1 MKTAESPLA
10 SAARPGGV
18 SPEADLRRLEAIL
31 SSYGRTLTAYSG
43 GVDSTVVAVVA
54 ARVHGSGA
62 LAVTGVSASLSQ
74 FEAEA
79 AAGLARDLGLN
90 HRTVA
95 TNELG
100 SEAYRANSGDRCYH
114 CKAELFERV
123 AALARDEGFAAVA
136 SGDNQDDL
144 ADHRPG
150 MRAGEERSV
159 RKPLVEAGLGKQR
172 VRALARHLGL
182 PNHDKPAAPCLASRV
197 PHGVS
202 VDAEVLG
209 RVERA
214 EGVLRGLGFSVFRVR
229 HHEDVARIELPE
241 ADMDRALARGREI
254 VSGVRDAGYRWVT
267 LDLNGFR
274 SGSLNVVLVNG
285 RPTRP

>member
-1 MKTAESPLA
+1 M
-10 SAARPGGV
+10 
-18 SPEADLRRLEAIL
+18 
-31 SSYGRTLTAYSG
+31 
-43 GVDSTVVAVVA
+43 
-54 ARVHGSGA
+54 
-62 LAVTGVSASLSQ
+62 
-74 FEAEA
+74 
-79 AAGLARDLGLN
+79 
-90 HRTVA
+90 
-95 TNELG
+95 
-100 SEAYRANSGDRCYH
+100 
-114 CKAELFERV
+114 
-123 AALARDEGFAAVA
+123 VA

-159 RKPLVEAGLGKQR
+159 RQPLVEAGLGKQR
-172 VRALARHLGL
+172 VRALAQHLGL

-202 VDAEVLG
+202 VDAEVLA

-254 VSGVRDAGYRWVT
+254 VGGVRDAGYRWVT

-274 SGSLNVVLVNG
+274 SGGLNVVLVNG